1 MSIIK
6 NLINHIQIMEEY
18 DIINTNEHM
27 ERYQRQH
34 TYRGAVMTRLCTI
47 FTYFVLISPIAAFL
61 FYTIADILKV
71 GLYEKLGNKSIK
83 MIYYLF
89 MLIWSVAVFALYRKE
104 ILSINIF
111 KEYVINKELL
121 NAMLYFAAVLLFT
134 LIWDTLFI
142 SCKSISS
149 LRYKDTE
156 ITLEEAQNIG
166 KMTIAKEQDIKF
178 LVDILKIK
186 YMMICDME
194 EYANSLETF
203 DENMYIKLMKKYSN
217 LRKAKRFEYFSY
229 NEEGLEEFRRRYK
242 YSEAEFSKV
251 MYNLDL
257 NGVCVPE
264 SKDESIFYAI
274 IKTEYSDY
282 DFIITLHSG
291 TILFDEH
298 KIIQN
303 IITVLDLYITIKCKD
318 LEIADLKN
326 ENCKIVS
333 YNV

>member
-1 MSIIK
+1 MTTLRIIFS
-6 NLINHIQIMEEY
+6 Y
-18 DIINTNEHM
+18 
-27 ERYQRQH
+27 
-34 TYRGAVMTRLCTI
+34 C
-47 FTYFVLISPIAAFL
+47 VLIIPIAVFL
-61 FYTIADILKV
+61 FYTIADILKA
-71 GLYEKLGNKSIK
+71 GLCEKLGNKTIK
-83 MIYYLF
+83 MVYYLL
-89 MLIWSVAVFALYRKE
+89 MLMWSVAVFALHREE

-121 NAMLYFAAVLLFT
+121 NVMLYFAAVLLFT

-142 SCKSISS
+142 SCKSIRS
-149 LRYKDTE
+149 LKYKDTE
-156 ITLEEAQNIG
+156 ITLEEAENIG
-166 KMTIAKEQDIKF
+166 KMTIEKNQDIKF
-178 LVDILKIK
+178 LIDILKIK

-194 EYANSLETF
+194 EYANNLDSF

-229 NEEGLEEFRRRYK
+229 NEDGLEEFRRKYK
-242 YSEAEFSKV
+242 YTEADFSKV

-257 NGVCVPE
+257 NGVCIPE

-274 IKTEYSDY
+274 VKTEYSDY

-326 ENCKIVS
+326 DNCKIVS
-333 YNV
+333 CNV